1 MNVSNLRIKQIVV
14 FIAALA
20 LVFIPV
26 LLIEYKVFN
35 FTKGIF
41 MYPLDDTFIHMTIAK
56 NISLHDNWGM
66 NTNEFASASSSIL
79 YSLLLAASFRVFSVQ
94 VIVPFIINAIAGVI
108 LMAVLQRWLQ
118 KQNIPALVQV
128 IILACVIFFT
138 PVPIIIISGMEHTL
152 QCIFS
157 FLFIF
162 GFSRW
167 LAIKLKEEKKE
178 RWKLPGSIFI
188 LGALT
193 CSIRYEGMF
202 IVAVVCLMLLYYR
215 KIGLSFLLC
224 IVSLSPLI
232 IFGIYSVIKGSYF
245 LPNSVLIKSATAP
258 LSVSGII
265 HTISDILIDKL
276 TIQKGG
282 ITSLATQRLL
292 IILPLTY
299 LIFYRQLK
307 QNIEYAYILLIL
319 IFTTLLHLAF
329 ASTGWF
335 YRYEA
340 YLMLG
345 SVTIIGVILYKYL
358 NEISFSFIRKT
369 SLIIIVALFALFFP
383 LILRSTAAFSKA
395 AQACINIY
403 EQQFQMAK
411 FVHEFY
417 NNETVAANDIGAITF
432 YKDGNNL
439 DLWGLGNIE
448 VARSREGNYYTPGFL
463 DSLSRK
469 KDADVAIVY
478 DSWFSDSLLH
488 KWNKVATW
496 QIKNNVI
503 CGDDIV
509 SFYAIDETAASPLK
523 ENLKKYQSSLPSD
536 VTVKY
541 Y

>member
-1 MNVSNLRIKQIVV
+1 MNVHKIRIKQIIV

-35 FTKGIF
+35 STGVF

-56 NISLHDNWGM
+56 NITLHNNWGI
-66 NTNEFASASSSIL
+66 NKNEFASASSSIL
-79 YSLLLAASFRVFSVQ
+79 YSLLLAASFLIFSVQ
-94 VIVPFIINAIAGVI
+94 AIIPFIINAIAGVI
-108 LMAVLQRWLQ
+108 LIAVLQRWLQ
-118 KQNIPALVQV
+118 KQNIPSLVQL
-128 IILACVIFFT
+128 IIISCVIFFT

-167 LAIKLKEEKKE
+167 LNYKLKEQKRK
-178 RWKLPGSIFI
+178 RWKLPSSIFI

-202 IVAVVCLMLLYYR
+202 VVAVVCLILLYHR
-215 KIGLSFLLC
+215 KIGLSFLLG
-224 IVSLSPLI
+224 IISLSPLI
-232 IFGIYSVIKGSYF
+232 IFGIYSVMKGSYF
-245 LPNSVLIKSATAP
+245 LPNSVLIKSAGAP

-265 HTISDILIDKL
+265 HTVSDILIDKL
-276 TIQKGG
+276 TVQKSG

-307 QNIEYAYILLIL
+307 QNAEYAYILLIL
-319 IFTTLLHLAF
+319 IFTTFLHLAF

-345 SVTIIGVILYKYL
+345 SVTIIGVILYKYVT
-358 NEISFSFIRKT
+358 EQSFSFIKKT
-369 SLIIIVALFALFFP
+369 SLVIVVVLFALFFP
-383 LILRSTAAFSKA
+383 IVLRSAAAFSKA
-395 AQACINIY
+395 SQACINIY
-403 EQQFQMAK
+403 EQQFQMGR
-411 FVHEFY
+411 FVSEFY
-417 NNETVAANDIGAITF
+417 NNEVVAANDIGAITF
-432 YKDGNNL
+432 YKDGSNL

-448 VARSREGNYYTPGFL
+448 VARSRKGDYFTPDFL

-469 KDADVAIVY
+469 KDAKVAIVY
-478 DSWFSDSLLH
+478 DSWFSDTLLH

-509 SFYAIDETAASPLK
+509 SFYAIDERAVSPLK
-523 ENLKKYQSSLPSD
+523 KNLQEYQSSLPKD